1 MKVECLYEFIGRYP
15 ATFDYYPD
23 QSEIMRL
30 PKQWIANV
38 AYAIL
43 GDTFSAWVKAKIEE
57 NHEKK
62 AEKGNLMIDMDPE
75 VHAAFQ
81 GSTHVSRKY
90 QPIIRFS
97 DL

>member
-1 MKVECLYEFIGRYP
+1 
-15 ATFDYYPD
+15 
-23 QSEIMRL
+23 MRL

-43 GDTFSAWVKAKIEE
+43 GDTFSKWVKAKIEE

-81 GSTHVSRKY
+81 SSTAVSRKY
-90 QPIIRFS
+90 LLSILSTFVSLWEPKRCAAIS